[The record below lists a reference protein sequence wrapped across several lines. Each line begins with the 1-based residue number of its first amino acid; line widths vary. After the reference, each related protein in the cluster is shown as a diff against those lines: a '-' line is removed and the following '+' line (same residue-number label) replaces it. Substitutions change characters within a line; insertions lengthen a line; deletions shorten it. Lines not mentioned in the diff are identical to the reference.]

1 MVVIDVYR
9 DEAKFKSEALKVVE
23 NIRKLKGN
31 INIDLIKS
39 GRPAPA
45 ALASYIFIALC
56 CYPHVKL
63 EIGNL
68 SQITTTAPIFLQF
81 NYFRENIWVTL

>member
-45 ALASYIFIALC
+45 ALASYIFIDTWKTLDD
-56 CYPHVKL
+56 
-63 EIGNL
+63 
-68 SQITTTAPIFLQF
+68 SQASDA
-81 NYFRENIWVTL
+81 